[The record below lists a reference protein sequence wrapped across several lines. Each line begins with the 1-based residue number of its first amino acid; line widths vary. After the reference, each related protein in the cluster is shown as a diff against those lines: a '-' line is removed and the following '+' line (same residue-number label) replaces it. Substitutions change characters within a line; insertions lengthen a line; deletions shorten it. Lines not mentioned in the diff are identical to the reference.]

1 MPKILE
7 LDRHVADLIAA
18 GEVVER
24 SASAAKELMENAV
37 DAGAT
42 QVTVEIQNGGM
53 TYLRI
58 TDNGCGIAPEDVETA
73 FLRHA
78 TSKLRTK
85 EDLAAI
91 GTLGFRGEALAAIAS
106 VSKIDLLT
114 KTAEAEGV
122 SLRLEAGKVVERSPA
137 GCPEGTTIVV
147 RELFYNT
154 PARLKFMKRDTVEA
168 SQVAGAVQRQA
179 LAHPDVAFRFLKD
192 GEMVLKTAGNGD
204 LYGAV
209 YQVFGR
215 QLAVDMIP
223 VESSFEGLKLS
234 GFVTK
239 PTATR
244 GNRSMQQFFVNGR
257 PVRAKL
263 LTAALEEAYAN
274 QMMSG
279 RYPSCVLVITLPN
292 AAVDVNVHPAK
303 TEVKFAN
310 ERAVF
315 DLVRYGV
322 MSALGRAQQRPE
334 MKLAKPM
341 AEKPKPSEV
350 RTALEALHTSAPV
363 SPQVRSALSQPQF
376 RQPVA
381 MPTPSSRSVP
391 VYLPKRPAPMKPV
404 PMEEKRPTPP
414 VQEKL
419 PTPQPVQEKLP
430 EPQEEAQTALDM
442 PAAAPYRVVG
452 EVLDTYFI
460 LEQGD
465 AVLFLDKHAAHE
477 RILFEKLRASQ
488 EPVLSQVLLSPH
500 AANLSREEA
509 ATVLEHRELLRDYGY
524 EVDDFG
530 DGTVLLRQIPADL
543 PEDEAEAVLEAMA
556 QELAEGHARDP
567 KSLRDELLHT
577 IACKAAIKGGWHTDP
592 KERDALIREVMT
604 RDDICYCPH
613 GRPVVLRLTKGQIEK
628 QFKR

>member
-1 MPKILE
+1 M
-7 LDRHVADLIAA
+7 
-18 GEVVER
+18 R
-24 SASAAKELMENAV
+24 S
-37 DAGAT
+37 
-42 QVTVEIQNGGM
+42 
-53 TYLRI
+53 
-58 TDNGCGIAPEDVETA
+58 
-73 FLRHA
+73 
-78 TSKLRTK
+78 
-85 EDLAAI
+85 
-91 GTLGFRGEALAAIAS
+91 
-106 VSKIDLLT
+106 
-114 KTAEAEGV
+114 
-122 SLRLEAGKVVERSPA
+122 
-137 GCPEGTTIVV
+137 
-147 RELFYNT
+147 
-154 PARLKFMKRDTVEA
+154 
-168 SQVAGAVQRQA
+168 
-179 LAHPDVAFRFLKD
+179 
-192 GEMVLKTAGNGD
+192 
-204 LYGAV
+204 
-209 YQVFGR
+209 
-215 QLAVDMIP
+215 
-223 VESSFEGLKLS
+223 
-234 GFVTK
+234 
-239 PTATR
+239 
-244 GNRSMQQFFVNGR
+244 
-257 PVRAKL
+257 
-263 LTAALEEAYAN
+263 
-274 QMMSG
+274 
-279 RYPSCVLVITLPN
+279 
-292 AAVDVNVHPAK
+292 
-303 TEVKFAN
+303 
-310 ERAVF
+310 
-315 DLVRYGV
+315 
-322 MSALGRAQQRPE
+322 
-334 MKLAKPM
+334 
-341 AEKPKPSEV
+341 
-350 RTALEALHTSAPV
+350 ALEALHTSAPV

-381 MPTPSSRSVP
+381 SPAPGRGSVP
-391 VYLPKRPAPMKPV
+391 VYLPKRPAPVKQA

-442 PAAAPYRVVG
+442 PAAAEYRVVG

-604 RDDICYCPH
+604 RDDIRYCPH